1 MVAAVPGFGFG
12 DLYVLGL
19 AFLGIAVVVA
29 IVALS
34 HEHERAFSAS
44 LIYLALGLAAAA
56 AVEVLG
62 IHWLDPVDD
71 AKVVER
77 LAEFCVIVALF
88 STGLKLDRE
97 LSWTAWG
104 SVVRLLAVVM
114 PMTIIAVAAFGAQVM
129 GLSFAAAVVLGGAL
143 APTDPVLA
151 GDIGVGPPGEED
163 ETEPNFSVTGEAGLN
178 DGLAFPFVL
187 FGLFAAAHDDWNWVG
202 EWLAADVVYAVVVG
216 VAIGAVAGYGF
227 AAVFLPL
234 RDRKLLSPDLDGW
247 MAIGAV
253 LLIYGL
259 TEFVGGYGF
268 LAAFAGGL
276 AFRRY
281 ERRPRVPPQSSRR
294 RRERREALGAS
305 DHPAAR
311 QHRDARGTVRTR
323 LGRLAAC
330 TGLAD
335 RDPAARRSHRLR
347 WFRHLNPRAPFS
359 RLVWRT
365 RRRLPL
371 LRVGR
376 SGRRHPRRRQRDRPL
391 LDGRRLLDRLD
402 HRARRKRLT
411 AGTPPPALTRLPASV
426 LAATSAT
433 SGIKPSCHRRTS

>member
-1 MVAAVPGFGFG
+1 MVAAAPGFGFG
-12 DLYVLGL
+12 GLYVLGL
-19 AFLGIAVVVA
+19 AFLGIAVVIA

-34 HEHERAFSAS
+34 HQHERAFSAS

-56 AVEVLG
+56 AVEFLG

-97 LSWTAWG
+97 LSWAAWA
-104 SVVRLLAVVM
+104 SVVRLLALVM
-114 PMTIIAVAAFGAQVM
+114 PMTIIAIAAFGTQVM

-202 EWLAADVVYAVVVG
+202 EWIAADIVYAVVVG

-227 AAVFLPL
+227 AAAFVPL

-253 LLIYGL
+253 MLIYGL
-259 TEFVGGYGF
+259 TEFVGAYGF

-281 ERRPRVPPQSSRR
+281 ERGHESHRSVHAGAESVEKLSELAIILLLGSIVTLEGLSEPGWGGWLLVPVLLIVIRPLTVLVAFAGSGTSI
-294 RRERREALGAS
+294 RERLFLGWFGVRGVGSLYYASVAVAVGTLGA
-305 DHPAAR
+305 DNEIVLFW
-311 QHRDARGTVRTR
+311 TVVVCSIVSIIAHGASATP
-323 LGRLAAC
+323 LA
-330 TGLAD
+330 
-335 RDPAARRSHRLR
+335 
-347 WFRHLNPRAPFS
+347 
-359 RLVWRT
+359 
-365 RRRLPL
+365 
-371 LRVGR
+371 
-376 SGRRHPRRRQRDRPL
+376 
-391 LDGRRLLDRLD
+391 RRLL
-402 HRARRKRLT
+402 
-411 AGTPPPALTRLPASV
+411 P
-426 LAATSAT
+426 
-433 SGIKPSCHRRTS
+433 